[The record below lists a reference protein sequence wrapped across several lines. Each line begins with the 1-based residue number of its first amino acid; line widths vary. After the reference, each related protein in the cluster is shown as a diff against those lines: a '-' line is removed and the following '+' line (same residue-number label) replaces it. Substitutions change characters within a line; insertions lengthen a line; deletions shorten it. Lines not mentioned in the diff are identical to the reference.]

1 MSNANKTTSIIIM
14 VHNGNPIDAE
24 IKRPF
29 TDKKVFEK
37 FTKTLKERGIF
48 SEKDEII
55 DENDFRE
62 GGSYKYL
69 SLKEKNISFI
79 KIDKDDSERS
89 VSDITEEIN
98 YLRGIC
104 SFLSNETKENNRS
117 ILVTEILNLWNG
129 VGDGYVEGDY
139 YASNRY
145 YSKIPGVKNIRNC
158 NKNQILV
165 KVISP
170 AGYLLPNS
178 VTINGE
184 EITLVFEESTK
195 YDNTMDY

>member
-1 MSNANKTTSIIIM
+1 M

-37 FTKTLKERGIF
+37 FTRTLKERGIF

-89 VSDITEEIN
+89 VSDITEEID
-98 YLRGIC
+98 YLVGIC
-104 SFLSNETKENNRS
+104 SFERNEAKENNRS

-129 VGDGYVEGDY
+129 VGDGYIDGDY
-139 YASNRY
+139 YAPNRY
-145 YSKIPGVKNIRNC
+145 YSKIPGVKNIRNW
-158 NKNQILV
+158 NDNGILV
-165 KVISP
+165 KVCSRV
-170 AGYLLPNS
+170 GYLLPDTVDVNGKTIS
-178 VTINGE
+178 VT
-184 EITLVFEESTK
+184 FCESSK
-195 YDNTMDY
+195 YNNTMDY

>member
-1 MSNANKTTSIIIM
+1 M